1 MEAPAKEI
9 IEKAAD
15 VVESVGAVVT
25 KRKRKRT
32 RSPTTSVPSTVLAGA
47 QASAVACMHILMVS
61 PLVHRSNAFD
71 AMTVPIDRLDNVAN
85 AVLYSMYVVT
95 TETSSLVT
103 PD

>member
-47 QASAVACMHILMVS
+47 QASAGTAILNGVYLTR
-61 PLVHRSNAFD
+61 P
-71 AMTVPIDRLDNVAN
+71 
-85 AVLYSMYVVT
+85 
-95 TETSSLVT
+95 
-103 PD
+103 

>member
-32 RSPTTSVPSTVLAGA
+32 RSPTTSGGPQVERPCDVELPCHGHA
-47 QASAVACMHILMVS
+47 
-61 PLVHRSNAFD
+61 
-71 AMTVPIDRLDNVAN
+71 
-85 AVLYSMYVVT
+85 
-95 TETSSLVT
+95 
-103 PD
+103 